1 MPIPFIFFVR
11 LLKYMEEMMHDKMRQ
26 LKIDCYLSQG
36 CQSEKALKTNIAIAL
51 DREGIKAKVNFHRI
65 NDDEA
70 SSLGLSGSPS
80 VFINGKELQPTGT
93 VGFS

>member
-1 MPIPFIFFVR
+1 
-11 LLKYMEEMMHDKMRQ
+11 MHNRKTQ
-26 LKIDCYLSQG
+26 LTIDCYLSQG
-36 CQSEKALKTNIAIAL
+36 CQSEEALKMSIATAL
-51 DREGIKAKVNFHRI
+51 ERDGIKADVNFHRL

-80 VFINGKELQPTGT
+80 VFINGKELQPSGT

>member
-1 MPIPFIFFVR
+1 MKGQFI
-11 LLKYMEEMMHDKMRQ
+11 

-36 CQSEKALKTNIAIAL
+36 CASEEALKTNIISAL
-51 DREGIKAKVNFHRI
+51 KKEGLQADVNFYRI
-65 NDDEA
+65 NDAEA
-70 SSLGLSGSPS
+70 LSRRLSGSPS